1 MVTAEGLPPRSTDSK
16 GRGVLDYLKPS
27 ECHYTIDNIV
37 WVLNYCIGGW
47 PSQPSGYIDIPLS
60 KTINSQMPHQ
70 SEIDV
75 LNEIGWRLS
84 FCGKEGQRFYDIFRI
99 REEKQSELGKKN
111 IELPPIDY
119 DRDIK
124 WDEGLKAVIHYISGN
139 CRRIQDCK
147 NCLSKVD
154 KNGTIICKRFG
165 RKPCTWAQWVNHNR

>member
-1 MVTAEGLPPRSTDSK
+1 M
-16 GRGVLDYLKPS
+16 LDYLKPS
-27 ECHYTIDNIV
+27 ECRYSVDNLM

-47 PSQPSGYIDIPLS
+47 PSQISGYSDVPIS
-60 KTINSQMPHQ
+60 ASINPHMPHQ

-75 LNEIGWRLS
+75 LNEIGIRLNL
-84 FCGKEGQRFYDIFRI
+84 CGREGLRLYDIFRM

-139 CRRIQDCK
+139 CRRINSCDRCSNKCK
-147 NCLSKVD
+147 
-154 KNGTIICKRFG
+154 KRG
-165 RKPCTWAQWVNHNR
+165 RRPCTFAQWIRNNR